1 MIDMTKKCVTCK
13 EVIPAG
19 RVKALPSTRTCTE
32 CSTTTA
38 WYVRNIVAGKTEY
51 METEIIK
58 DPKAAEVMRE
68 MDLKV
73 GWQSNLKKE

>member
-1 MIDMTKKCVTCK
+1 MKKKCITCN
-13 EVIPAG
+13 ELIPEG

-58 DPKAAEVMRE
+58 DAKLGAVLRE
-68 MDLKV
+68 MDKKV
-73 GWQSNLKKE
+73 GWGSNLDKG

>member
-1 MIDMTKKCVTCK
+1 MICTRCDN
-13 EVIPAG
+13 EIQPG
-19 RVKALPSTRTCTE
+19 RLKALPNTKTCVE
-32 CSTTTA
+32 CSTTSA
-38 WYVRNIVAGKTEY
+38 WYLRNIVSGKTEY

-58 DPKAAEVMRE
+58 DPKAAKVLRE

>member
-1 MIDMTKKCVTCK
+1 MKCTKCQ
-13 EVIPAG
+13 ELIPAG
-19 RVKALPSTRTCTE
+19 RLKALPDTRTCTE
-32 CSTTTA
+32 CSTTSA
-38 WYVRNIVAGKTEY
+38 WYVRNIMAGKTEY

>member
-1 MIDMTKKCVTCK
+1 MINMTKKCITCN
-13 EVIPAG
+13 ELIPEG

-38 WYVRNIVAGKTEY
+38 WYVRNVVAGKTDY

-58 DPKAAEVMRE
+58 DAKLGAVLRE
-68 MDLKV
+68 MDKKV
-73 GWQSNLKKE
+73 GWGSNLDKG

>member
-1 MIDMTKKCVTCK
+1 MTKKCITCK
-13 EVIPAG
+13 ELIPEG

-58 DPKAAEVMRE
+58 DAKLGAVLRE
-68 MDLKV
+68 MDKKV
-73 GWQSNLKKE
+73 GWGSNLDKG

>member
-1 MIDMTKKCVTCK
+1 MTKKCITCK

-19 RVKALPSTRTCTE
+19 RVKALPTTRTCTE

-38 WYVRNIVAGKTEY
+38 WYVRNIIAGKTEY

-58 DPKAAEVMRE
+58 DPRAADVLRE
-68 MDLKV
+68 MDKKV
-73 GWQSNLKKE
+73 GWGSNLDKG

>member
-1 MIDMTKKCVTCK
+1 MTKKCITCK
-13 EVIPAG
+13 ELIPEG
-19 RVKALPSTRTCTE
+19 RVKALPSTVTCTE

-58 DPKAAEVMRE
+58 DPKLGAVLRE
-68 MDLKV
+68 MDKKV
-73 GWQSNLKKE
+73 GWGSNLDKG

>member
-1 MIDMTKKCVTCK
+1 MTKKCVTCK

-58 DPKAAEVMRE
+58 DAKLGAVLRE
-68 MDLKV
+68 MDKKV
-73 GWQSNLKKE
+73 GWGSNLDKG

>member
-1 MIDMTKKCVTCK
+1 MTKKCITCN
-13 EVIPAG
+13 ELIPEG

-38 WYVRNIVAGKTEY
+38 GYVRNVVAGKTDY

-58 DPKAAEVMRE
+58 DAKLGAVLRE
-68 MDLKV
+68 MDKKV
-73 GWQSNLKKE
+73 GWGSNLDKG